1 MVTNSPYEP
10 VEGSMFFGNGYLGVI
25 TMRVKPDVSMQA
37 AISSLEPVFKKWN
50 PNSPFLYEFND
61 DNFARKF
68 EAEKRVGNLAS
79 IFAVLAIFIS
89 CLGLFG
95 LASFIAEQRT
105 KEIGVRKVLGASIFR
120 LWKLL
125 TWDFALLVIISFF
138 IAIPTAYYF
147 MSKWLQNY
155 TYRTKLDWWIFAAA
169 AGGALVVTVIT
180 VSYQSIRA
188 AASNPLKN
196 LRTE

>member
-1 MVTNSPYEP
+1 
-10 VEGSMFFGNGYLGVI
+10 
-25 TMRVKPDVSMQA
+25 
-37 AISSLEPVFKKWN
+37 
-50 PNSPFLYEFND
+50 
-61 DNFARKF
+61 
-68 EAEKRVGNLAS
+68 
-79 IFAVLAIFIS
+79 
-89 CLGLFG
+89 
-95 LASFIAEQRT
+95 
-105 KEIGVRKVLGASIFR
+105 
-120 LWKLL
+120 
-125 TWDFALLVIISFF
+125 
-138 IAIPTAYYF
+138 